1 MKEHGCFAVCATAAA
16 LAAVGLL
23 SPSVAPLVA
32 QQGKGFPDKARVYV
46 YPQPLTAR
54 DKLSFGPDTEQKKT
68 IPIKETT
75 TLIYVDLA
83 PGARFA
89 HPTECI
95 LVSSEGARVIR
106 GDWWLI
112 LNGKALFRDGK
123 DYKVDFPMVLSG
135 K

>member
-23 SPSVAPLVA
+23 SAAPLVA
-32 QQGKGFPDKARVYV
+32 QQGKRPLDKARVYV
-46 YPQPLTAR
+46 YPQKLTAR
-54 DKLSFGPDTEQKKT
+54 DKLSFGPGTEQKKA
-68 IPIKETT
+68 IPIKEET
-75 TLIYVDLA
+75 TLIYVDLL
-83 PGARFA
+83 PNARFA

-95 LVSSEGARVIR
+95 LVSSEGARVIK
-106 GDWWLI
+106 GDWWLV

-123 DYKVDFPMVLSG
+123 EFKVDFPIVLSG